1 MKNAKTKG
9 QTLFERARHDRT
21 RLRQM
26 QTHNG
31 YLVDLIDRLENENH
45 NLKLYLDYVRQVDPT
60 LYNTMQA
67 EFVALRDY
75 PEARYE
81 RGD

>member
-26 QTHNG
+26 QTHSG
-31 YLVDLIDRLENENH
+31 YLVDLIDRLENEAH

-60 LYNTMQA
+60 LYSTMQG

>member
-1 MKNAKTKG
+1 MKNAKAKG

-26 QTHNG
+26 QTHSG

-60 LYNTMQA
+60 LYSTMQA

>member
-1 MKNAKTKG
+1 MKK
-9 QTLFERARHDRT
+9 QE
-21 RLRQM
+21 
-26 QTHNG
+26 
-31 YLVDLIDRLENENH
+31 LVELIDRLETQNH
-45 NLKLYLDYVRQVDPT
+45 NLKTYLDYVRQVDPS
-60 LYNTMQA
+60 LYNTMQG

>member
-1 MKNAKTKG
+1 MTG
-9 QTLFERARHDRT
+9 QS
-21 RLRQM
+21 
-26 QTHNG
+26 
-31 YLVDLIDRLENENH
+31 LVDLIDQLENQVH

-60 LYNTMQA
+60 LYNTMQG

>member
-26 QTHNG
+26 QTHSG
-31 YLVDLIDRLENENH
+31 YLVDLIDRLENEAH

-60 LYNTMQA
+60 LYSTMQA

>member
-1 MKNAKTKG
+1 MTT
-9 QTLFERARHDRT
+9 QS
-21 RLRQM
+21 
-26 QTHNG
+26 
-31 YLVDLIDRLENENH
+31 LVDLIDQLENQVH

-60 LYNTMQA
+60 LYSTMQA

>member
-1 MKNAKTKG
+1 MKNAKAKG

-26 QTHNG
+26 QTHSG
-31 YLVDLIDRLENENH
+31 YLVDLIDRLENEAH

-60 LYNTMQA
+60 LYSTMQA

>member
-1 MKNAKTKG
+1 MKK
-9 QTLFERARHDRT
+9 QE
-21 RLRQM
+21 
-26 QTHNG
+26 
-31 YLVDLIDRLENENH
+31 LVELIDRLETQIH

-60 LYNTMQA
+60 LYSTMKA

>member
-26 QTHNG
+26 QTHSG

-60 LYNTMQA
+60 LYSTMQA

>member
-1 MKNAKTKG
+1 MKNSSRTF
-9 QTLFERARHDRT
+9 FERAKQNRIK
-21 RLRQM
+21 LRQLRG
-26 QTHNG
+26 HAG
-31 YLVDLIDRLENENH
+31 YLVDPRDRLENENH

-60 LYNTMQA
+60 LYSTMQA

>member
-1 MKNAKTKG
+1 MKK
-9 QTLFERARHDRT
+9 QE
-21 RLRQM
+21 
-26 QTHNG
+26 
-31 YLVDLIDRLENENH
+31 LVELIDCLENKNH

-60 LYNTMQA
+60 LYSTMQG
-67 EFVALRDY
+67 EFVAIRDY

>member
-1 MKNAKTKG
+1 MKK
-9 QTLFERARHDRT
+9 QE
-21 RLRQM
+21 
-26 QTHNG
+26 
-31 YLVDLIDRLENENH
+31 LVELIDRLETQNH
-45 NLKLYLDYVRQVDPT
+45 NLKTYLDYVRQVDPT
-60 LYNTMQA
+60 LYSTMQG